1 MTESARGDIVIVIT
15 ADSSDVD
22 RQFENVERRL
32 RGLNDQV
39 ERQTRLYQSQN
50 RTLAAARRQQQG
62 LLDIQMRHLR
72 NLSTLNRRQD
82 TFNQRTRASVRDLDS
97 YRRSLL
103 SVADA
108 TDRVNNSTRQVRTAE
123 IADAPVATQSRRRA
137 RETIEVGI
145 STDSIDRAVESV
157 DSLND
162 GLERTRNLRT
172 IEAPR
177 VANSQELERSTRALQ
192 SYVESLDG
200 VRRAQT
206 GVRTIR
212 TPSVGSSQEID
223 RTNRSL
229 RSYVMNIDDIRRAQ
243 TDIRTIR
250 TPSVGS
256 PQELD
261 RTNRA
266 LQSYSSSLDG
276 VRRAQ
281 TGLATIRTP
290 SVGVPQGIERSNRAL
305 QSYTSTLDNARMA
318 QTGFNTIESPSVS
331 GREEVDRTN
340 KSLRSYIGNLDDI
353 RRAQTGIRTIRAP
366 SVGSPQEIERT
377 NRSLQ
382 SYVRSLDN
390 VSRAHGR
397 LATIRTPSI
406 GNPQNIFRIFLI
418 ERSNRALQSYARSL
432 GNVQDSSRG
441 GADNQNRFNNAL
453 GVGLFRLSSFSR
465 SAALFGTELS
475 VVIIVLVAIT
485 LALQAMSVVVDL
497 VGIGLIGLAGIV
509 TFVYTNAM
517 QRAARSTS
525 ITVQELQVAQ
535 QALLGLG
542 FLFEES
548 AMILERAVSALDDA
562 RIDPS
567 DEVNAHLSAVGV
579 NLGSVENRGR
589 STLDVIQQIL
599 EATRGLS
606 DPARFERLEAIF
618 GDGDVANALVAAGD
632 TFLDRIQRAS
642 GEIRVL
648 NRVEIQAVNNL
659 GGSVLSIFGTLYSD
673 VRAFFVDNID
683 AAQTIVR
690 IAEQQL
696 RPLLQGLLDYFEGR
710 IQEFTRDP
718 ESFIDGIARIADIV
732 IEVLQVIHRQLQ
744 RFADA
749 FTAVSRFFG
758 LSATGIAT
766 LLIQLV
772 ALSASAQLLR
782 PLSAILARL
791 VLSFGSLIPIF
802 LRLGPIVRTLIGLA
816 PGAAI
821 AVASSVGV
829 GATTAVVTATVSSVI
844 AALGITYLLR
854 QAQQRRLDIQEGTT
868 GGPFLSDRERV
879 AEDTQ
884 GARTIDG
891 FTRSIDRI
899 NASTDAWAETYT
911 NALDRNAKAQA
922 ELEVVQR
929 ANESRRLA
937 AEKSLAEAI
946 QSSLQFHDQYTAS
959 LLSESEA
966 FIRATS
972 AVEPL
977 GDQVRRLGLTF
988 ESVNA
993 LAQRVLLPTSVADAL
1008 AAQEEIRNLEGE
1020 LGKSFRTIV
1029 AFFSETSRFIADQTE
1044 NAFRSLG
1051 EFQEVQ
1057 ARPAD
1062 TFRSTDEALRVLRQI
1077 DQLRIPQGTVEGQI
1091 HQAELFLSIQQRY
1104 GLSLDELISSSRE
1117 YLRVNSNITRESENL
1132 RDITLEWTG
1141 VALSAIDTLS
1151 GALGDIVFRV
1161 RTVGEAFRQVF
1172 ETVIRQ
1178 AIQALVNTLLNDLI
1192 RRINEIRQQAEASS
1206 GASALANAVNLAQS
1220 GIGAANAFSGAAG
1233 AAGAASASQGPVFRQ
1248 GQAGASKATA
1258 PSYGDV
1264 FQVSVYALGTA
1275 SPADVERS
1283 VREGIVR
1290 GYREAN
1296 DDPYTRA
1303 ATQRTAEGRN

>member
-1 MTESARGDIVIVIT
+1 MTESARGDIIIVIT
-15 ADSSDVD
+15 ADSNDAD

-50 RTLAAARRQQQG
+50 RSLAAARRQQSR
-62 LLDIQMRHLR
+62 LLEIQMRHLR

-82 TFNQRTRASVRDLDS
+82 TFNQRTRASARDLES

-137 RETIEVGI
+137 RETVEVDI
-145 STDSIDRAVESV
+145 SADSIDRAVDSV

-162 GLERTRNLRT
+162 GLERTRNFRT

-177 VANSQELERSTRALQ
+177 VANSQELDRSNRALQ

-206 GVRTIR
+206 GIRTIR

-229 RSYVMNIDDIRRAQ
+229 RSYVINIDDIRRAQ
-243 TDIRTIR
+243 TGIRTIR

-256 PQELD
+256 PQEID

-266 LQSYSSSLDG
+266 LQSYASSLDG

-281 TGLATIRTP
+281 TGFATIRTP
-290 SVGVPQGIERSNRAL
+290 SVGVPQGIGRSNRAL
-305 QSYTSTLDNARMA
+305 QSYASSLDNARMA

-331 GREEVDRTN
+331 GREEIDRTN
-340 KSLRSYIGNLDDI
+340 RSLRSYIGNLDDI

-366 SVGSPQEIERT
+366 SVGSPQDIERT

-397 LATIRTPSI
+397 LATIRTPNI
-406 GNPQNIFRIFLI
+406 GNPQEI

-432 GNVQDSSRG
+432 GNVRDSIRG
-441 GADNQNRFNNAL
+441 GADNQNRFNNSI
-453 GVGLFRLSSFSR
+453 GIGLFRLSSFFR
-465 SAALFGTELS
+465 SAALLGTELS

-485 LALQAMSVVVDL
+485 LALQAMSVAMDL
-497 VGIGLIGLAGIV
+497 VGVGVIGLAGIV

-525 ITVQELQVAQ
+525 LTVQELQVAQ

-589 STLDVIQQIL
+589 STLDVIEQVL

-642 GEIRVL
+642 SEIRVL

-659 GGSVLSIFGTLYSD
+659 GGEVLSIFGTLYSD

-683 AAQTIVR
+683 AARTIVR

-696 RPLLQGLLDYFEGR
+696 RPLLQGLLDYFSRR

-718 ESFIDGIARIADIV
+718 QSFIDGIVRVSDIV
-732 IEVLQVIHRQLQ
+732 IEVFRAIHRQLQ
-744 RFADA
+744 GFADA
-749 FTAVSRFFG
+749 FTAVAQFFN
-758 LSATGIAT
+758 LSATGIAR
-766 LLIQLV
+766 LLVQLI
-772 ALSASAQLLR
+772 AFSAAAQVLR
-782 PLSAILARL
+782 PLLAILARL
-791 VLSFGSLIPIF
+791 VLSFGSLVPVL
-802 LRLGPIVRTLIGLA
+802 LRLGPIVRNLVVGSA
-816 PGAAI
+816 GGVAGGAAAAVGGVTVASVLPVVV
-821 AVASSVGV
+821 AVA
-829 GATTAVVTATVSSVI
+829 AA
-844 AALGITYLLR
+844 AALAIGIPYFFR
-854 QAQQRRLDIQEGTT
+854 NQIQENSRRDIADQQGEVS
-868 GGPFLSDRERV
+868 GDRFQFSQEQLEAPFLS
-879 AEDTQ
+879 A
-884 GARTIDG
+884 
-891 FTRSIDRI
+891 IDRI
-899 NASTDAWAETYT
+899 QDSTDAWSETYT
-911 NALDRNAKAQA
+911 NALDRNATAQA
-922 ELEVVQR
+922 EREAIER
-929 ANESRRLA
+929 ANESRKLA
-937 AEKSLAEAI
+937 AEKRLAEAI
-946 QSSLQFHDQYTAS
+946 QSSLQFHEQYTAS

-966 FIRATS
+966 FIRAT
-972 AVEPL
+972 AAAEPL

-1020 LGKSFRTIV
+1020 TGRAFRTIV

-1044 NAFRSLG
+1044 SAFRSLG
-1051 EFQEVQ
+1051 EFQEAQ

-1062 TFRSTDEALRVLRQI
+1062 TFRSNDEALRVLRQI
-1077 DQLRIPQGTVEGQI
+1077 DAILVYPIWTGQEGQI
-1091 HQAELFLSIQQRY
+1091 RQAELFR
-1104 GLSLDELISSSRE
+1104 
-1117 YLRVNSNITRESENL
+1117 
-1132 RDITLEWTG
+1132 
-1141 VALSAIDTLS
+1141 
-1151 GALGDIVFRV
+1151 
-1161 RTVGEAFRQVF
+1161 
-1172 ETVIRQ
+1172 
-1178 AIQALVNTLLNDLI
+1178 
-1192 RRINEIRQQAEASS
+1192 
-1206 GASALANAVNLAQS
+1206 GASGEIWFVA
-1220 GIGAANAFSGAAG
+1220 
-1233 AAGAASASQGPVFRQ
+1233 
-1248 GQAGASKATA
+1248 
-1258 PSYGDV
+1258 
-1264 FQVSVYALGTA
+1264 
-1275 SPADVERS
+1275 
-1283 VREGIVR
+1283 
-1290 GYREAN
+1290 
-1296 DDPYTRA
+1296 
-1303 ATQRTAEGRN
+1303 